1 MYAILF
7 DAARYAT
14 DHPFQWNEWVATVLP
29 LPAAVDDTL
38 VTMWVDD
45 DGVIRSFDNAD
56 AQFHWDRVTY
66 SGDAVTIDFP
76 VV

>member
-56 AQFHWDRVTY
+56 RRSCAGIASRIRAT
-66 SGDAVTIDFP
+66 P
-76 VV
+76 